1 MNLIR
6 EAEEL
11 MSLAKE
17 LGIGM
22 RLLEQ
27 SDAERLTKTTLE
39 VFTPFKISGHLG
51 IGKNSIEL
59 PIDRWEFSYMDYLPQ
74 EVGYIFFEQ
83 NSELKGKTVLEIE
96 NLKLLG
102 KILIKTSGM
111 EYFLTNQ
118 DMNFLIAV
126 NWYVIEIAGVVEE
139 QMKKL
144 LDL

>member
-1 MNLIR
+1 
-6 EAEEL
+6 
-11 MSLAKE
+11 
-17 LGIGM
+17 
-22 RLLEQ
+22 
-27 SDAERLTKTTLE
+27 
-39 VFTPFKISGHLG
+39 
-51 IGKNSIEL
+51 
-59 PIDRWEFSYMDYLPQ
+59 MDYLPQ